1 MATPYT
7 VSFSNQRI
15 WEFYNKH
22 ATLNVEQ
29 INGFLVDLLEK
40 MLPEPDAA
48 TAGVQIHVAEQLMS
62 VMKTMQTQM
71 AHVAE
76 CVQQARHDTLAN
88 VTQKLGEFKKE
99 YMEDVRMVL
108 TCNVAEKIAP
118 LIREQNSIMLD
129 KTALLMTDAL
139 PKSSEAVSKQ
149 IQDAMKFLHLAIAE
163 DTNKFLSQTITPR
176 TLQDFVGGLEQKF
189 HLSEQRM
196 EGNLK
201 DIRLANESLR
211 ALSTAQQQS
220 TATLTTTIAD
230 MVKKLDNPSTKGR
243 ISENIVFNI
252 LNKVCPTAQIEYVGD
267 KKESGDIMLH
277 RDGKP
282 TILVENK
289 NWDSVVSKD
298 EVRKFIHDI
307 ETQACCGLFLS
318 QNTGIANKRNFE
330 ITVHKNQ
337 HVLLFLHDVNYDAEK
352 IRLGIEI
359 IDHFKEML
367 DKLDDKSSVEI
378 IDRDM
383 LDKINKEFQEC
394 CSQKLN
400 ILQCIKDMSATLQK
414 QVADINFPNLELY
427 LSSRYTFSV
436 GKMVCE
442 FCPYIARNQQALSAH
457 QRSCANKRSAAA
469 LASAPSPDVQV
480 QTHVT
485 TTARPAE
492 PKQKK
497 LKIGGG
503 LMLA

>member
-1 MATPYT
+1 MATQYT
-7 VSFSNQRI
+7 VAFSNKRI
-15 WEFYNKH
+15 WEFYNTH
-22 ATLNVEQ
+22 ANINVEQ
-29 INGFLVDLLEK
+29 INGFFVDLLEQL
-40 MLPEPDAA
+40 LPTASAA
-48 TAGVQIHVAEQLMS
+48 DAGVPPNMAEQLMT
-62 VMKTMQTQM
+62 VLKTMQTQM
-71 AHVAE
+71 RQVSDSLQQSRHENISNVA
-76 CVQQARHDTLAN
+76 
-88 VTQKLGEFKKE
+88 QKLAEFKKE
-99 YMEDVRMVL
+99 YIDDVRMVL

-118 LIREQNSIMLD
+118 LIREQNAIMLD
-129 KTALLMTDAL
+129 KTSLFMTEAL
-139 PKSSEAVSKQ
+139 PKSNEAVSKQ
-149 IQDAMKFLHLAIAE
+149 IQDAMKLLHLSIAE
-163 DTNKFLSQTITPR
+163 DTNKFLSNTITPR

-189 HLSEQRM
+189 LLSEQRM
-196 EGNLK
+196 ESNLK
-201 DIRLANESLR
+201 DIRVSNENLR

-220 TATLTTTIAD
+220 TNTLATTIAD

-277 RDGKP
+277 REAKP

-289 NWDSVVSKD
+289 NWDSVVTKD

-337 HVLLFLHDVNYDAEK
+337 YVLLFIHDVNYDAEK

-394 CSQKLN
+394 YAQKLN

-457 QRSCANKRSAAA
+457 QRSCVNKRSAG
-469 LASAPSPDVQV
+469 ASASGQAAS
-480 QTHVT
+480 VT
-485 TTARPAE
+485 NVVTNVMRTAE

-503 LMLA
+503 LMLS